1 MGTQDN
7 KQFVEIMGMVLLV
20 LVLVGCAHAA
30 IPDKLT
36 EMRITTDPGD
46 QYDPSIS
53 GDIIVF
59 TDYRSDN
66 TDVYYYDLSGGRE
79 SPVIVAQGN
88 QELTD
93 VSGGIIVYTD
103 YRSSDVWAYD
113 IARGTRQDITGPDK
127 DRLGYAFDSID
138 PSTDG
143 TIVAWQDNRDGNMEI
158 YAMDLG
164 TGEER
169 RITADTAV
177 DAKPAVSGGHIVWQR
192 CDVGGT
198 CNIWFY
204 EWASGTIL
212 QITLTPLSN
221 ERNPDMNGHN
231 IVYQGDRSGNS
242 DIYIYNLDTRTEK
255 ILTLDGDQVNPHIWG
270 DNVAFD
276 DLSSELYHEK
286 LWNIPSDEVFVLT
299 GGPSG
304 QFLNSIWENRV
315 VYTDDR
321 NGDLEIYMTKFILTQ
336 NDIPPVANAGPDQTA
351 LAGQPIMFNGGE
363 SSDPDGSIVSFAWDF
378 GDGSSASG
386 TTVTHTYTA
395 AAQYTVLLSV
405 TDNAG
410 LTGSDTAVITV
421 RTPAQAIEDLKKAVE
436 YLHLKNQQ
444 PYIAKLDAALKSL
457 AKGNSNTA
465 ANQLNSFINLVD
477 AQRGKTLTD
486 AQANALITSAQ
497 EIIKYM

>member
-1 MGTQDN
+1 MGTPGN
-7 KQFVEIMGMVLLV
+7 KQFVGIMGMILLV

-36 EMRITTDPGD
+36 ETRITTDPGD

-53 GDIIVF
+53 GNIIVF
-59 TDYRSDN
+59 TDHRSAD
-66 TDVYYYDLSGGRE
+66 TDVYFYDLGSGQE
-79 SPVIVAQGN
+79 SPVIVAPGN

-103 YRSSDVWAYD
+103 DRSSDVWAYYVSS
-113 IARGTRQDITGPDK
+113 GETWNITGPDK
-127 DRLGYAFDSID
+127 DRLGYAFDSLD

-158 YAMDLG
+158 YAKDLG
-164 TGEER
+164 TSGER
-169 RITADTAV
+169 RITVDTAV
-177 DAKPAVSGGHIVWQR
+177 DAKPAVSGGRIVWQR

-198 CNIWFY
+198 CDIWFY

-212 QITLTPLSN
+212 PITKTPLSN
-221 ERNPDMNGHN
+221 ERNPDMNDQN
-231 IVYQGDRSGNS
+231 VVYQGDRDGNP
-242 DIYIYNLDTRTEK
+242 DIYVYNLDTRTEK
-255 ILTLDGDQVNPHIWG
+255 RLTLDGDQGNPHIWG

-276 DLSSELYHEK
+276 DLSAGPYHVK
-286 LWNIPSDEVFVLT
+286 LWNITSDTVFDLT
-299 GGPSG
+299 GGESA
-304 QFLNSIWENRV
+304 QYLNNIWENRV

-321 NGDLEIYMTKFILTQ
+321 NGDLEIYMTEFTLTQ
-336 NDIPPVANAGPDQTA
+336 NDLPPVANAGPDQTA
-351 LAGQPIMFNGGE
+351 LAGEPVTFNGGR

-386 TTVTHTYTA
+386 TTVTHAYAA
-395 AAQYTVLLSV
+395 AAQYTVLLTV

-421 RTPAQAIEDLKKAVE
+421 RTPAQAIEDLIKAVE
-436 YLHLKNQQ
+436 NLNLKNQQ

-457 AKGNSNTA
+457 ARGNTNTA
-465 ANQLNSFINLVD
+465 ANQLNAFMNLVN

-486 AQANALITSAQ
+486 AQANALIASAQ
-497 EIIKYM
+497 KIIRYM